1 MHRSTLLTT
10 CVLGVVVLSAGRYA
24 ESQDIR
30 DLKLRDWKPQSML
43 VTKTTK
49 VDKPMFPVIDD
60 HNHLGTG
67 KAFLTPARVKHYL
80 DEMDAAGVRTVVDLD
95 GMWGDRLKETL
106 AALDEAHP
114 GRFLTFAQINFDGLD
129 DEDWSRRE
137 ADRLEQSFKMGAKGL
152 KFHKSLGLEFK
163 FKNGKYL
170 MPDDPKMDAIYEMC
184 AKHHRPIVIHTADP
198 AAFFTPLDKNNE
210 RWHELNQHPDWLF
223 YGKDFPKYDELMAAL
238 IHAVAK
244 HPHTTF
250 IGAHMCNS
258 AEDLAKLS
266 AWMDKYPNLVTDFD
280 ARINELGR
288 EPYSARKFLIKYQD
302 RLMFGT
308 DTPCNRASYRTYYR
322 FLETDDEY
330 FDSTPSH
337 HLQGFWMIY
346 GVFLPKDVLEK
357 IYYKN
362 AQRLLYFGDQQK
374 VGSGE
379 RGVGSGEASL
389 PSLPTNHFPLST
401 SHSPLPDRAGAGQS
415 LHIQRTDDFT
425 VTGDGSTPAW
435 QKTGWTTMAR
445 LPGGKLPY
453 DARFK
458 MLYSPKGVY
467 VVMTGSDRKL
477 SATNDRDF
485 ADLWHEDVFEFF
497 LWPDERQ
504 SVYLEYEISP
514 LDHELAILV
523 PNFDHTF
530 MGWRPWHYDGPRKI
544 QKAVAVSGGPAK
556 SGAAISGWTAEV
568 FVPYALLKPL
578 PNVPP
583 RPGDHWRANFYRVDY
598 DEHPSTSWS
607 WTPVDG
613 TFHEYEKFGT
623 LVFE

>member
-1 MHRSTLLTT
+1 
-10 CVLGVVVLSAGRYA
+10 
-24 ESQDIR
+24 
-30 DLKLRDWKPQSML
+30 ML

-49 VDKPMFPVIDD
+49 IDRPMFPVIDD

-80 DEMDAAGVRTVVDLD
+80 DEMDAAGVRTVVNLD
-95 GMWGDRLKETL
+95 GMWGNRLKETL

-129 DEDWSRRE
+129 DADWSRRE

-152 KFHKSLGLEFK
+152 KFHKTLGLEFK

-170 MPDDPKMDAIYEMC
+170 LPDDPKMDAIYEMC

-223 YGKDFPKYDELMAAL
+223 YGKDFPKYEGLLAAL

-250 IGAHMCNS
+250 IGAHLCNS
-258 AEDLAKLS
+258 GEDLGKLS
-266 AWMDKYPNLVTDFD
+266 EWLDKYPNLVTDFD
-280 ARINELGR
+280 ARINEIGR
-288 EPYSARKFLIKYQD
+288 QPYSARRFLIKYQD

-308 DTPCNRASYRTYYR
+308 DTPCRRESYRTYFR

-362 AQRLLYFGDQQK
+362 AQRFLYFGDQEK
-374 VGSGE
+374 VVSGE
-379 RGVGSGEASL
+379 RPL
-389 PSLPTNHFPLST
+389 PSRPTNHLPPVT
-401 SHSPLPDRAGAGQS
+401 PHSPLPDGAGAVRV
-415 LHIQRTDDFT
+415 LHVPRSADFT
-425 VTGDGSTPAW
+425 VTGDGATAAW
-435 QKTGWTTMAR
+435 QKTAWTSMSR
-445 LPGGKLPY
+445 LPGGNLPY

-458 MLYSPKGVY
+458 MLYSPTGVY
-467 VVMTGSDRKL
+467 VLMTGSDRKL
-477 SATNDRDF
+477 SATIDRDF

-497 LWPDERQ
+497 LWPDERE

-523 PNFDHTF
+523 PNFGHMF
-530 MGWRPWHYDGPRKI
+530 MGWRPWHYEGPRKI
-544 QKAVAVSGGPAK
+544 HKAVSVSGGPAK
-556 SGAAISGWTAEV
+556 SGGKVTGWTAEV
-568 FVPYALLKPL
+568 FVPYALLRPL
-578 PNVPP
+578 RNVPP

-598 DEHPSTSWS
+598 DERPSTSWS
-607 WTPVDG
+607 WTPVG
-613 TFHEYEKFGT
+613 GSFHEYEKFGT